1 MVNNRGTTETDYESL
16 IDMIPYGR
24 QEILEEDIQAVVQA
38 LRSDLITTGP
48 LVDEFERLLSDYVK
62 CPTFVVNS
70 GTAALHAAYFGI
82 GIGPG
87 DEVITPP
94 NTFIATQAT
103 AGLLGA
109 KIVFA
114 DIDLETGLISLE
126 CIERAITKKTKAIVL
141 VDYAGQPCDVKAVRE
156 IIGER
161 DIKIVQDAAH
171 SLGSFING
179 EPVGSQA
186 DVTTFSFFATKN
198 ITTGEGGAVSSPD
211 IGILQKA
218 KEFSRQGLVRD
229 ASRFLNLSPGPWH
242 QEVHKFGLNY
252 RLTDFQCALGI
263 SQLGKIDEFKSKR
276 KKLCDTYTQ
285 NLVDFKGIRLL
296 KKIDGTDPMWH
307 LFPIFVENRNEVISE
322 LRKKGVMAQVNY
334 IAAYLHPVF
343 INLGY
348 KIGTC
353 PNSESFYNQEI
364 SLPLHLS
371 LNESSVEEIC
381 SLLKSVIESAV
392 KGREFN

>member
-1 MVNNRGTTETDYESL
+1 
-16 IDMIPYGR
+16 MIPYGR

-82 GIGPG
+82 GIGLG

-103 AGLLGA
+103 AALLGA

-114 DIDLETGLISLE
+114 DIDLETGLINLE
-126 CIERAITKKTKAIVL
+126 CIEKAITERTKAIVL
-141 VDYAGQPCDVKAVRE
+141 VDYAGQPCDVRAVRE

-211 IGILQKA
+211 KKILQRA

-229 ASRFLNLSPGPWH
+229 PLRFVNPPPGPWH
-242 QEVHKFGLNY
+242 QEVHEFGLNY

-263 SQLGKIDEFKSKR
+263 SQLSRIDDIKKERQKIHAFYESAFAKHSQIRRLKT
-276 KKLCDTYTQ
+276 KENCDP
-285 NLVDFKGIRLL
+285 L
-296 KKIDGTDPMWH
+296 WH
-307 LFPIFVENRNEVISE
+307 LYPIFVENKARIFKE
-322 LRKKGVMAQVNY
+322 LRSHGIGVQVNY
-334 IAAYLHPVF
+334 VPANQHPVF
-343 INLGY
+343 SKLNYSVCDLG
-348 KIGTC
+348 
-353 PNSESFYNQEI
+353 NSEKFYKEEI
-364 SLPLHLS
+364 SLPIYKGLTRSS
-371 LNESSVEEIC
+371 LEVIVKVITEFYSV
-381 SLLKSVIESAV
+381 
-392 KGREFN
+392 

>member
-1 MVNNRGTTETDYESL
+1 
-16 IDMIPYGR
+16 MIPYGR

-38 LRSDLITTGP
+38 LRSDLITTGH
-48 LVDEFERLLSDYVK
+48 LVDEFESLLSGYVK

-70 GTAALHAAYFGI
+70 GTAALHAAYVGI

-103 AGLLGA
+103 AALLGA

-114 DIDLETGLISLE
+114 DIELETGLINLE
-126 CIERAITKKTKAIVL
+126 NIQKAITKNTKAIVL
-141 VDYAGQPCDVKAVRE
+141 VDYAGQPCNVKAVRE

-161 DIKIVQDAAH
+161 DIRIVQDAAH

-211 IGILQKA
+211 KLIFQKA
-218 KEFSRQGLVRD
+218 KEFSRQGLVKD
-229 ASRFLNLSPGPWH
+229 PSRFLNLPPGPWH
-242 QEVHKFGLNY
+242 QEVHEFGLNY

-263 SQLGKIDEFKSKR
+263 TQLSRIEEIKKERSRIKSIYDLSFEKNKSIRKIS
-276 KKLCDTYTQ
+276 CDT
-285 NLVDFKGIRLL
+285 NV
-296 KKIDGTDPMWH
+296 DPMWH
-307 LFPIFVENRNEVISE
+307 LYPIFVKNRFKVFKS
-322 LRKKGVMAQVNY
+322 LRDKGIGVQVNY
-334 IAAYLHPVF
+334 VPANQHPVF
-343 INLGY
+343 KKLGY
-348 KIGTC
+348 KQQNF
-353 PNSESFYNQEI
+353 PNSEKFYSEEI
-364 SLPLHLS
+364 SLPIYKGLS
-371 LNESSVEEIC
+371 HSTIDYIVKSVED
-381 SLLKSVIESAV
+381 SL
-392 KGREFN
+392 

>member
-1 MVNNRGTTETDYESL
+1 
-16 IDMIPYGR
+16 MIPYGR

-103 AGLLGA
+103 AALLGA

-114 DIDLETGLISLE
+114 DIELETGLIKLE
-126 CIERAITKKTKAIVL
+126 CIEKSITKKTKAIVL

-156 IIGER
+156 IIGGR

-171 SLGSFING
+171 SLGSFISG

-211 IGILQKA
+211 KVILRRA

-229 ASRFLNLSPGPWH
+229 PSRFINSPPGPWH
-242 QEVHKFGLNY
+242 QEVHEFGLNY

-263 SQLGKIDEFKSKR
+263 AQLSRIEDMKEERRKVWEHYNKAFMDQTKI
-276 KKLCDTYTQ
+276 KKLKVKTNC
-285 NLVDFKGIRLL
+285 
-296 KKIDGTDPMWH
+296 DPMWH
-307 LFPIFVENRNEVISE
+307 LYPIFVKNKVEVFQN
-322 LRKKGVMAQVNY
+322 LRSKGIGVQVNY
-334 IAAYLHPVF
+334 VPAHQHPVF
-343 INLGY
+343 EKFNINADLL
-348 KIGTC
+348 K
-353 PNSESFYNQEI
+353 NSEKFYREEI
-364 SLPLHLS
+364 SLPMYSGLSIES
-371 LNESSVEEIC
+371 LNLIIKIVKDSVWD
-381 SLLKSVIESAV
+381 LP
-392 KGREFN
+392 

>member
-1 MVNNRGTTETDYESL
+1 
-16 IDMIPYGR
+16 MIPYGR

-103 AGLLGA
+103 AALLGA
-109 KIVFA
+109 RIVFA
-114 DIDLETGLISLE
+114 DIDLETGLINLE
-126 CIERAITKKTKAIVL
+126 CIKRAITKKTKAIVL

-156 IIGER
+156 IISGR

-211 IGILQKA
+211 KVIFQRA
-218 KEFSRQGLVRD
+218 KEFARQGLVKD
-229 ASRFLNLSPGPWH
+229 PSRFKNSPSGPWH
-242 QEVHKFGLNY
+242 QEVHEFGLNY

-263 SQLGKIDEFKSKR
+263 SQLGKIHEFKSKR
-276 KKLCDTYTQ
+276 NKLCDTYTEKLT
-285 NLVDFKGIRLL
+285 NFKGIRLL
-296 KKIDGTDPMWH
+296 KKLDGRDPMWH

-322 LRKKGVMAQVNY
+322 LRDKGIIAQVNY

-343 INLGY
+343 TNLGY

-353 PNSESFYNQEI
+353 PNSESFYSQEI

-371 LNESSVEEIC
+371 LNQSSVEEIC
-381 SLLKSVIESAV
+381 ALLKNMVESGL
-392 KGREFN
+392 KSR

>member
-1 MVNNRGTTETDYESL
+1 
-16 IDMIPYGR
+16 MIPYGR
-24 QEILEEDIQAVVQA
+24 QEILEEDIQAVIQA

-48 LVDEFERLLSDYVK
+48 LVDEFERLLTEYVK

-103 AGLLGA
+103 AALLGA

-114 DIDLETGLISLE
+114 DIDLDTGLINLE
-126 CIERAITKKTKAIVL
+126 CIKKAITAKTKAIVL

-156 IIGER
+156 LIAGR

-211 IGILQKA
+211 KTILQKA

-229 ASRFLNLSPGPWH
+229 PSRFKNPPPGPWH
-242 QEVHKFGLNY
+242 QEVHEFGLNY

-276 KKLCDTYTQ
+276 KKLYETYTQ
-285 NLVDFKGIRLL
+285 KLTNIGSIKLL
-296 KKIDGTDPMWH
+296 KKLDGRDPMWH
-307 LFPIFVENRNEVISE
+307 LFPVFVENRNEVILE
-322 LRKKGVMAQVNY
+322 LRKEGVMAQVNY

-343 INLGY
+343 TSLGY

-353 PNSESFYNQEI
+353 PNSESFYGQEI

-371 LNESSVEEIC
+371 LNQSSVEEIC
-381 SLLKSVIESAV
+381 SLLVSVIESGV
-392 KGREFN
+392 KSK

>member
-1 MVNNRGTTETDYESL
+1 
-16 IDMIPYGR
+16 MIPYGR

-48 LVDEFERLLSDYVK
+48 LVDEFEYLLSDYVK

-103 AGLLGA
+103 AALLGA

-114 DIDLETGLISLE
+114 DINLETGLINLE

-156 IIGER
+156 KIGGR

-211 IGILQKA
+211 KGILQRA
-218 KEFSRQGLVRD
+218 KEFSRQGLVKD
-229 ASRFLNLSPGPWH
+229 PSRFKNSPPGPWH
-242 QEVHKFGLNY
+242 QEVHEFGLNY
-252 RLTDFQCALGI
+252 RLTDFQCALGM

-276 KKLCDTYTQ
+276 NKLYDTYTEKLT
-285 NLVDFKGIRLL
+285 NFKGIRLL
-296 KKIDGTDPMWH
+296 KKLDGRDPMWH

-322 LRKKGVMAQVNY
+322 LRNKGIIAQVNY

-343 INLGY
+343 TNLGY
-348 KIGTC
+348 KLGTC
-353 PNSESFYNQEI
+353 PNSESFYSQEI

-371 LNESSVEEIC
+371 LNQSSVEEIC
-381 SLLKSVIESAV
+381 ALLKNLVESGL
-392 KGREFN
+392 KSR

>member
-1 MVNNRGTTETDYESL
+1 
-16 IDMIPYGR
+16 MIPYGR
-24 QEILEEDIQAVVQA
+24 QEILEEDIHAVVQV

-62 CPTFVVNS
+62 SPTFVVNS

-82 GIGPG
+82 GIRPG

-103 AGLLGA
+103 AALLGA

-114 DIDLETGLISLE
+114 DIELETGLIDLE
-126 CIERAITKKTKAIVL
+126 CIKRVITKKTKAIVL

-156 IIGER
+156 VIGGR

-171 SLGSFING
+171 SLGSSIKG

-211 IGILQKA
+211 RKIFQRA
-218 KEFSRQGLVRD
+218 KEFSRQGLIRD
-229 ASRFLNLSPGPWH
+229 PSRFINPSPGPWH
-242 QEVHKFGLNY
+242 QEVHEFGLNY

-263 SQLGKIDEFKSKR
+263 SQLSRIEETKKSRGQITAFYDSAFSK
-276 KKLCDTYTQ
+276 
-285 NLVDFKGIRLL
+285 NSGIRRI
-296 KKIDGTDPMWH
+296 KANANSDPMWH
-307 LFPIFVENRNEVISE
+307 LYPIFVKDRPKVFKN
-322 LRKKGVMAQVNY
+322 LRDNGIGVQVNY
-334 IAAYLHPVF
+334 VPANQHPVF
-343 INLGY
+343 VMMGY
-348 KIGTC
+348 KAKDLI
-353 PNSESFYNQEI
+353 NSEKFYSEEI
-364 SLPLHLS
+364 SLPIYKGLS
-371 LNESSVEEIC
+371 NDALNQIVKLVEE
-381 SLLKSVIESAV
+381 SL
-392 KGREFN
+392 

>member
-1 MVNNRGTTETDYESL
+1 
-16 IDMIPYGR
+16 MIPYGR

-70 GTAALHAAYFGI
+70 GTAALHAAYVGI

-103 AGLLGA
+103 AALLGA

-114 DIDLETGLISLE
+114 DIDLETGLINLE

-156 IIGER
+156 MIGGR

-211 IGILQKA
+211 KQILQKA

-229 ASRFLNLSPGPWH
+229 PSRFLNLPAGPWH
-242 QEVHKFGLNY
+242 QEVHEFGLNY

-263 SQLGKIDEFKSKR
+263 SQLKKINCFRLRRQEVFDSYTEKLKNVKNVKLLGKI
-276 KKLCDTYTQ
+276 
-285 NLVDFKGIRLL
+285 KGCE
-296 KKIDGTDPMWH
+296 PMWH
-307 LFPIFVENRNEVISE
+307 LFPIFVENRNEVLFK
-322 LRKKGVMAQVNY
+322 LRSKGILAQVNY
-334 IAAYLHPVF
+334 IPAYFHPVF
-343 INLGY
+343 KKQGY
-348 KIGTC
+348 KKIFC
-353 PNSESFYNQEI
+353 PNSEAFYSQEI
-364 SLPLHLS
+364 SIPIHSLMTIREIERVVLT
-371 LNESSVEEIC
+371 LNEV
-381 SLLKSVIESAV
+381 L
-392 KGREFN
+392 

>member
-1 MVNNRGTTETDYESL
+1 
-16 IDMIPYGR
+16 MIPYGR
-24 QEILEEDIQAVVQA
+24 QEIIEEDIQAVIQA

-48 LVDEFERLLSDYVK
+48 LVDEFERLLTEYVK

-103 AGLLGA
+103 AALLGA

-114 DIDLETGLISLE
+114 DIDLDTGLINLE
-126 CIERAITKKTKAIVL
+126 CIKKAITAKTKAIVL

-156 IIGER
+156 LIAGR

-211 IGILQKA
+211 KTILQKA

-229 ASRFLNLSPGPWH
+229 PSRFKNPPPGPWH
-242 QEVHKFGLNY
+242 QEVHEFGLNY

-276 KKLCDTYTQ
+276 KKLYETYTQ
-285 NLVDFKGIRLL
+285 KLTNIGSIKLL
-296 KKIDGTDPMWH
+296 KKLDGRDPMWH
-307 LFPIFVENRNEVISE
+307 LFPVFVENRNEVILE
-322 LRKKGVMAQVNY
+322 LRKEGVMAQVNY

-343 INLGY
+343 TSLGY

-353 PNSESFYNQEI
+353 PNSESFYGQEI

-371 LNESSVEEIC
+371 LNQSSVEEIC
-381 SLLKSVIESAV
+381 SLLVSVIESGV
-392 KGREFN
+392 KSK

>member
-1 MVNNRGTTETDYESL
+1 
-16 IDMIPYGR
+16 MIPYGR

-70 GTAALHAAYFGI
+70 GTAALHAAYVGI

-103 AGLLGA
+103 AALLGA

-114 DIDLETGLISLE
+114 DIDLETGLINLE

-156 IIGER
+156 IIGGR

-171 SLGSFING
+171 SLGSLING

-211 IGILQKA
+211 KVIFQRA
-218 KEFSRQGLVRD
+218 KEFARQGLVKD
-229 ASRFLNLSPGPWH
+229 PSRFKNSPPGPWH
-242 QEVHKFGLNY
+242 QEVHEFGLNY

-276 KKLCDTYTQ
+276 NKLYDTYTEKLT
-285 NLVDFKGIRLL
+285 NFKGIRLL
-296 KKIDGTDPMWH
+296 KKLDGRDPMWH

-322 LRKKGVMAQVNY
+322 LRNKGIIAQVNY

-343 INLGY
+343 TNLGY
-348 KIGTC
+348 KLGTC
-353 PNSESFYNQEI
+353 PNSESFYSQEI

-371 LNESSVEEIC
+371 LNQSSVEEIC
-381 SLLKSVIESAV
+381 ALLKNLVESGL
-392 KGREFN
+392 KSR

>member
-1 MVNNRGTTETDYESL
+1 
-16 IDMIPYGR
+16 MIPYGR

-156 IIGER
+156 IIGGR
-161 DIKIVQDAAH
+161 NIKIVQDAAH

-211 IGILQKA
+211 QKILQRA

-229 ASRFLNLSPGPWH
+229 SSRFKNSPPGLWH
-242 QEVHKFGLNY
+242 QEVHEFGLNY

-263 SQLGKIDEFKSKR
+263 SQLSKIDEFR
-276 KKLCDTYTQ
+276 LRRETLHGVYTEKLA
-285 NLVDFKGIRLL
+285 NFKNIRLL
-296 KKIDGTDPMWH
+296 KKIQGRNPMWH
-307 LFPIFVENRNEVISE
+307 LFPIFVENRNMVLTE
-322 LRKKGVMAQVNY
+322 LRSRGVMAQVNY
-334 IAAYLHPVF
+334 IPAYFHPVF
-343 INLGY
+343 KKQGY
-348 KIGTC
+348 KKGNC
-353 PNSESFYNQEI
+353 PNSELFYNQEI
-364 SLPLHLS
+364 SIPLHTLMTEQLIADICNS
-371 LNESSVEEIC
+371 LESSF
-381 SLLKSVIESAV
+381 
-392 KGREFN
+392 G

>member
-1 MVNNRGTTETDYESL
+1 
-16 IDMIPYGR
+16 MIPYGR

-103 AGLLGA
+103 AALLGA

-114 DIDLETGLISLE
+114 DIDLETGLIDLE
-126 CIERAITKKTKAIVL
+126 CIERAITNRTKAIVL

-156 IIGER
+156 IIGGR

-211 IGILQKA
+211 KVIFQRA
-218 KEFSRQGLVRD
+218 KEFARQGLVKD
-229 ASRFLNLSPGPWH
+229 PSRFKNSPPGPWH
-242 QEVHKFGLNY
+242 QEVHEFGLNY

-276 KKLCDTYTQ
+276 NKLYDTYTEKLT
-285 NLVDFKGIRLL
+285 NFKGIRLL
-296 KKIDGTDPMWH
+296 KKLDGRDPMWH

-322 LRKKGVMAQVNY
+322 LRNKGIIAQVNY

-343 INLGY
+343 TNLGY

-353 PNSESFYNQEI
+353 PNSESFYSQEI

-371 LNESSVEEIC
+371 LNQSSVEEIC
-381 SLLKSVIESAV
+381 ALLKNLVESDL
-392 KGREFN
+392 KSR

>member
-1 MVNNRGTTETDYESL
+1 
-16 IDMIPYGR
+16 MIPYGR
-24 QEILEEDIQAVVQA
+24 QEILEEDIQAVIQA

-48 LVDEFERLLSDYVK
+48 IVDEFERLLTEYVK

-103 AGLLGA
+103 AALLGA

-114 DIDLETGLISLE
+114 DIDLDTGLINLE
-126 CIERAITKKTKAIVL
+126 CIKKAITAKTKAIVL

-156 IIGER
+156 LIAGR

-211 IGILQKA
+211 KTILQKA

-229 ASRFLNLSPGPWH
+229 PSRFKNPPPGPWH
-242 QEVHKFGLNY
+242 QEVHEFGLNY

-276 KKLCDTYTQ
+276 KKLYETYTQ
-285 NLVDFKGIRLL
+285 KLTNIESIKLL
-296 KKIDGTDPMWH
+296 KKLDGRDPMWH
-307 LFPIFVENRNEVISE
+307 LFPVFVENRNEVILE
-322 LRKKGVMAQVNY
+322 LRKEGVMAQVNY

-343 INLGY
+343 TSLGY

-353 PNSESFYNQEI
+353 PNSESFYGQEI

-371 LNESSVEEIC
+371 LNQSSVEEIC
-381 SLLKSVIESAV
+381 SLLVSVIESGV
-392 KGREFN
+392 KSK